1 MERVE
6 LQRECEAV
14 QIPAGTT
21 ITLEK
26 GLEVF
31 ITQSLGGT
39 FTLQVPAHKTACI
52 ASPARMRTRSAK
64 LQPRR
69 QTPPRPAATSK

>member
-31 ITQSLGGT
+31 ITQSLGRT
-39 FTLQVPAHKTACI
+39 FTLQVPAHNGLYRIAGKDTDAIGKTSAE
-52 ASPARMRTRSAK
+52 AADTAPAVVGA
-64 LQPRR
+64 
-69 QTPPRPAATSK
+69 

>member
-6 LQRECEAV
+6 LQREWEAV

-31 ITQSLGGT
+31 IPQSLGGT
-39 FTLQVPAHKTACI
+39 FTPAGT
-52 ASPARMRTRSAK
+52 SP
-64 LQPRR
+64 
-69 QTPPRPAATSK
+69 